1 MKLLIQITMDFV
13 KIFSLVLLTTAC
25 TAQSSPPLNVAIF
38 VHEGVQLLDFSGP
51 SEVFSDVI
59 ANGRHAYN
67 VYTVAPSQDEILS
80 QGFLKVKPQ
89 YSIANCPK
97 PDIVLLP
104 GGDTGR
110 PLADKAVI
118 EWIKKSSLTAK
129 YMVSV
134 CTGALLLAEAG
145 LLNGKQA
152 TTHTCCWGEL
162 EKYKD
167 IKVVRNVRFIDN
179 GNVIT
184 TEGIS
189 AGIDGALY
197 LVEKINGLEAANAT
211 ARYMM
216 YDWKRDEIEKIVVK
230 NP

>member
-1 MKLLIQITMDFV
+1 MNSVARITFCIVGLIALMNIG
-13 KIFSLVLLTTAC
+13 SC
-25 TAQSSPPLNVAIF
+25 AQSTERLNVAIF

-51 SEVFSDVI
+51 SEVFSDVVTQ
-59 ANGRHAYN
+59 NGRAYN
-67 VYTVAPSQDEILS
+67 VYTVASSENEIVS
-80 QGFLKVKPQ
+80 QGFLKIKPQ

-118 EWIKKSSLTAK
+118 EWIKKSSLSAK
-129 YMVSV
+129 YMISV

-145 LLNGKQA
+145 LLDGKQA
-152 TTHTCCWGEL
+152 TTHTCCWDEL
-162 EKYKD
+162 EKYSNV
-167 IKVVRNVRFIDN
+167 KVLRNVRFIDN
-179 GNVIT
+179 GSVIT

-197 LVEKINGLEAANAT
+197 LVEKINGLDAAKAT

-216 YDWKRDEIEKIVVK
+216 YDWRRDEITKIIVK
-230 NP
+230 TP